1 MEVITLTGKREL
13 DIYINPQ
20 RQNLL
25 RLMRLIGAPVTPKAL
40 ADKMGISASSV
51 QHHLGKLLE
60 LGVVEL
66 DHTERIRGITASYY
80 RVPPKVVQIGSLI
93 EDGNAAQRLAL
104 MQNALTAAFSGF
116 SEYCKRGAADLREG
130 RQHGDMLSGIIRL
143 RDEEAKELFG
153 LIRAFLD
160 AHEPG
165 EEDGTPWEYALI
177 AYPAREAGD
186 A

>member
-1 MEVITLTGKREL
+1 MGTILLSGKREL

-25 RLMRLIGAPVTPKAL
+25 RRMRLAGAPVTPKFL
-40 ADKMGISASSV
+40 ADQMGISASSV
-51 QHHLGKLLE
+51 QHHIKKLLE

-80 RVPPKVVQIGSLI
+80 RVPPKVVRIGGLI
-93 EDGNAAQRLAL
+93 EDENAAQRLAL
-104 MQNALTAAFSGF
+104 MQNALNTAFSGF
-116 SEYCKRGAADLREG
+116 SEYCKKGVASVKQGE
-130 RQHGDMLSGIIRL
+130 QHGDMLSGIIRL
-143 RDEEAKELFG
+143 KNEEAKQLYG

-165 EEDGTPWEYALI
+165 EGEGTPWEYALV
-177 AYPAREAGD
+177 AYPVSEAGD

>member
-1 MEVITLTGKREL
+1 METITLAGKREL

-25 RLMRLIGAPVTPKAL
+25 RRMKLMDAPVTPKAL
-40 ADKMGISASSV
+40 ADQMGISASSV
-51 QHHLGKLLE
+51 QHHLKKLLE

-66 DHTERIRGITASYY
+66 DHTERVRGITASYY
-80 RVPPKVVQIGSLI
+80 RVPPKVVRIGGLI
-93 EDGNAAQRLAL
+93 EDENAAQRLAL

-116 SEYCKRGAADLREG
+116 SEYCKKGAVDLREG
-130 RQHGDMLSGIIRL
+130 KQHGDMLSGIVRL
-143 RDEEAKELFG
+143 KDEEARQLYG

-165 EEDGTPWEYALI
+165 EGGGTPWEYALI
-177 AYPAREAGD
+177 AYPVREAGD